1 MAAPELSVVVVSY
14 NTRDLT
20 RRCLLSVEEHAR
32 DIPHEI
38 ILVDNAS
45 ADGSAGMVR
54 DEFPAVRLLANTDN
68 RGFAAANNQAFALAE
83 GRYVLL
89 LNPDTEI
96 RDDALRRVLDFAES
110 RPDAGVI
117 GCRVRYP
124 DGTQQS
130 TTFRYLRLSTVLV
143 NLLIP
148 NRWIRRSRWL
158 GRSRYIGM
166 DLDCVQ
172 DVEVVAGCFML
183 VPREVLDKVGGMDE
197 GFWMYG
203 EEADWCYRIR
213 RAGWRILYAPVATVL
228 HHGGQSARQR
238 PDRMVRAM
246 ARSQLRFLAKTQ
258 GPAAAWVANLLM
270 LARDLPRAGL
280 WWLLAPVPAS
290 GAGRARALLRPS
302 VARIGL
308 HARELLG
315 LSRDV
320 PR

>member
-20 RRCLLSVEEHAR
+20 RRCLASTEEHAG
-32 DIPHEI
+32 DTPHAI

-45 ADGSAGMVR
+45 ADGSAEMVR
-54 DEFPAVRLLANTDN
+54 TEFPHVRLVANPDN
-68 RGFAAANNQAFALAE
+68 RGFAAANNQAFELAE

-89 LNPDTEI
+89 LNPDTEV
-96 RDDALRRVLDFAES
+96 RDDALRRVLDFART

-130 TTFRYLRLSTVLV
+130 TIFRYLRLSSVFV
-143 NLLIP
+143 NLLVP
-148 NRWIRRSRWL
+148 HRWVRRSRWL
-158 GRSRYIGM
+158 GHSRYIGA
-166 DLDCVQ
+166 DLDSVQ

-183 VPREVLDKVGGMDE
+183 VPREVLDKVGGMDQ

-246 ARSQLRFLAKTQ
+246 ARNQLHFLAKTQ
-258 GPAAAWVANLLM
+258 GPAAAWLANLLM
-270 LARDLPRAGL
+270 LGRDLSRAAVWALLGL
-280 WWLLAPVPAS
+280 FPA
-290 GAGRARALLRPS
+290 AAAERARALLRPS
-302 VARIGL
+302 VARVSL
-308 HARELLG
+308 HARGLLG
-315 LSRDV
+315 LGAV
-320 PR
+320 GEP